1 MWSLGLGGAR
11 RKRSPREEQAR
22 TKAALQKRKFY
33 LKYLRLQ
40 QQSAT
45 WGRYEERLVLLLS
58 SQMQPVSAQTLDSS
72 EADSTAA
79 TSVHAVKTS
88 ARRSVDAVRTTMRM
102 GILPSPRARSQHCL
116 FRFSKS
122 VMILFWVIVTF
133 SNSKVLNS
141 SSFGCHAFHD
151 KWSCALPTWGS
162 TVHSSSNPKVLASE
176 RKMKF
181 SV

>member
-1 MWSLGLGGAR
+1 MWSPGLAEAR

-22 TKAALQKRKFY
+22 TKAAPQKRKFY
-33 LKYLRLQ
+33 LKYLWLQ
-40 QQSAT
+40 QQSAM

-58 SQMQPVSAQTLDSS
+58 SQMQPVPAQTLDSS

-88 ARRSVDAVRTTMRM
+88 ARRSMDAVRTTMRM
-102 GILPSPRARSQHCL
+102 WILPSLELVLNTVSFGFHSLWCSSSESL
-116 FRFSKS
+116 
-122 VMILFWVIVTF
+122 LLF

-162 TVHSSSNPKVLASE
+162 TVQSSSNPKILAS
-176 RKMKF
+176 
-181 SV
+181 